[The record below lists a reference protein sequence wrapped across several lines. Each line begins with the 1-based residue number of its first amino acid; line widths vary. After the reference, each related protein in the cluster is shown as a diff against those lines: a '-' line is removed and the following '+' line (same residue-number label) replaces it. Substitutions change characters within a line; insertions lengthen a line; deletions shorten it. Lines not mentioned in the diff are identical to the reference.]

1 MAALDGAR
9 DTAAEAS
16 STPTKVSADFTAEGS
31 PAPGKVAGTV
41 PATLP
46 PPSADAVTPP
56 SNPPEAMTAGDS
68 AALSMQTQAEQLQGL
83 VAAVLFN
90 SGKALE
96 IGHKTPCR
104 RRWV

>member
-1 MAALDGAR
+1 MSKKIVTPAPHP
-9 DTAAEAS
+9 AS
-16 STPTKVSADFTAEGS
+16 LSAQKADFTAEGS